1 MAANPLPCAQ
11 AKLDAVFLAHKE
23 TVCNF
28 GQYENISRT
37 MGVSGKGLA
46 TLHPFLEDMLK
57 VAPFAN
63 LHLTQIKDAV
73 LTLIKAKNCN
83 QTALS
88 DKAWAGQRTERVI
101 TLLAHMRRL
110 LTPFRFN
117 QCTAKCSATD
127 IKILKNLVN
136 LIDVETCGSLYG
148 SQHSSSG
155 SCMKRQLESH
165 PSNASNVT
173 MDSDGFPAMLSS
185 PKKPKNGPHAKPL
198 HETAGMEMP
207 EEMPEEMAADMDLL
221 EELCLKKP
229 AVKVTP
235 FKKPARSSFSTSF
248 DRPRKMETAKGTLK
262 MTYATG
268 QSYIH
273 FQDLH
278 GASTFLTARSA
289 KTSKHH
295 ADEVFTLAKKLAT
308 LKHDTGPKMK
318 EAALKLKG
326 W

>member
-46 TLHPFLEDMLK
+46 ALHPFLVDVLK

-63 LHLTQIKDAV
+63 VHLTQIKDAV
-73 LTLIKAKNCN
+73 LTLIKAKSCN

-101 TLLAHMRRL
+101 TLLAHLRRL
-110 LTPFRFN
+110 MTPFRFN

-127 IKILKNLVN
+127 IKILQNIVN
-136 LIDVETCGSLYG
+136 LIDVETCGSLFG
-148 SQHSSSG
+148 GENSSSG

-165 PSNASNVT
+165 PSNASNLT

-185 PKKPKNGPHAKPL
+185 PKKPKNETHAKPL
-198 HETAGMEMP
+198 HGTGGMEMP
-207 EEMPEEMAADMDLL
+207 EEMSADMEDLL
-221 EELCLKKP
+221 EQLCIKKP
-229 AVKVTP
+229 AVKVTT
-235 FKKPARSSFSTSF
+235 FKKPAGSSSSTSL
-248 DRPRKMETAKGTLK
+248 DRPKKIETAKGTLK
-262 MTYATG
+262 ITYATA

-278 GASTFLTARSA
+278 GASTFLTARLA

-295 ADEVFTLAKKLAT
+295 ADEVYTLAKKLAT
-308 LKHDTGPKMK
+308 LKHETGPKMK

>member
-46 TLHPFLEDMLK
+46 ALHPFLEDLLK

-63 LHLTQIKDAV
+63 VHLTQIKDAV
-73 LTLIKAKNCN
+73 LTLIKAKGCN

-101 TLLAHMRRL
+101 TLLAHLRRL

-127 IKILKNLVN
+127 IKILKNIVN
-136 LIDVETCGSLYG
+136 LIDVETCGSLFG
-148 SQHSSSG
+148 GENSSSG
-155 SCMKRQLESH
+155 SCMKRQLEAH
-165 PSNASNVT
+165 PSNASNLT
-173 MDSDGFPAMLSS
+173 MDSDGFPALLSS
-185 PKKPKNGPHAKPL
+185 PKKPKNETQAKPL
-198 HETAGMEMP
+198 HGNGGMEMP
-207 EEMPEEMAADMDLL
+207 EEVSANMEDLL
-221 EELCLKKP
+221 EQLCLKKP
-229 AVKVTP
+229 AVKVTT
-235 FKKPARSSFSTSF
+235 FKKPAGSSSSTSF
-248 DRPRKMETAKGTLK
+248 DRPKKIETAKGTLK
-262 MTYATG
+262 ITYATG

-289 KTSKHH
+289 KTSNLH
-295 ADEVFTLAKKLAT
+295 ADEVYTLAKKLAT